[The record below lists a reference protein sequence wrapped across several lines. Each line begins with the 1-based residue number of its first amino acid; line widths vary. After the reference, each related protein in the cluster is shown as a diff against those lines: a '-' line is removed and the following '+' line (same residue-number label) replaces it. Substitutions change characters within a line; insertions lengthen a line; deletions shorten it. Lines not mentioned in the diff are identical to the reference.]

1 MIDLALGNYS
11 NRTVEEIVFVAAFL
25 TTAAFVPQLVR
36 VIRLRT
42 ARDISLPT
50 FLMFSLGVFLWLVY
64 GILTGSKPI
73 IASNS
78 VTLVLSVSI
87 LVLKLRF
94 DRDAL
99 RELKMGRRKP

>member
-1 MIDLALGNYS
+1 MNTLSSAA
-11 NRTVEEIVFVAAFL
+11 VENIGFAAAFL

-36 VIRLRT
+36 VLRLRS

-50 FLMFSLGVFLWLVY
+50 FLMFSLGVFLWLLY
-64 GILTGSKPI
+64 GIYTGSKPV

-87 LVLKLRF
+87 LALKLRF
-94 DRDAL
+94 DRNPSK
-99 RELKMGRRKP
+99 ELQT